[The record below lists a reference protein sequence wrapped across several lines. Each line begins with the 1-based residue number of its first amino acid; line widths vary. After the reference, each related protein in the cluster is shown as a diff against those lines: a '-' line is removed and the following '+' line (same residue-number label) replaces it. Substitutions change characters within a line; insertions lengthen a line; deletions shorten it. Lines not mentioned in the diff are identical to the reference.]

1 MFVQYGY
8 EKSFFDLELN
18 KDKTSILTGDNGIY
32 MINKLNIIQ
41 KGDRYK
47 FIKIKVRT
55 SI

>member
-8 EKSFFDLELN
+8 EKSFDLELN

-41 KGDRYK
+41 KETD
-47 FIKIKVRT
+47 INL
-55 SI
+55 